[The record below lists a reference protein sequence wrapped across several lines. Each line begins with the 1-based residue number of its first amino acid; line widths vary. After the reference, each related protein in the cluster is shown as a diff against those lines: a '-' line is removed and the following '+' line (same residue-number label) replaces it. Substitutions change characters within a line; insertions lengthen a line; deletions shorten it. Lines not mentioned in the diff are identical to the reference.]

1 MTPNHSPSL
10 YRTARALLAVV
21 LLAPAW
27 FGAAAQ
33 ADRFPSKPI
42 QIISTATPGSQSD
55 TLLRFD
61 IASATWKVYPLARYR
76 SFTRDIEID
85 EDGAVYTSVSN
96 FPAWQIEDAQPTLI
110 RLREAGAKLAS
121 P

>member
-1 MTPNHSPSL
+1 MRCAQFAHAGTW
-10 YRTARALLAVV
+10 TW
-21 LLAPAW
+21 PA
-27 FGAAAQ
+27 
-33 ADRFPSKPI
+33 S
-42 QIISTATPGSQSD
+42 
-55 TLLRFD
+55 FD

-110 RLREAGAKLAS
+110 RLRAAGAKLAS

>member
-1 MTPNHSPSL
+1 MTSETPYALNVD
-10 YRTARALLAVV
+10 RARDVV
-21 LLAPAW
+21 W
-27 FGAAAQ
+27 VNGN
-33 ADRFPSKPI
+33 
-42 QIISTATPGSQSD
+42 QSD

-61 IASATWKVYPLARYR
+61 IASETWKVYPLARYR

-96 FPAWQIEDAQPTLI
+96 FPAWQIEDAQPTLV
-110 RLREAGAKLAS
+110 RLQDAGANLAS

>member
-1 MTPNHSPSL
+1 MD
-10 YRTARALLAVV
+10 RARNVV
-21 LLAPAW
+21 W
-27 FGAAAQ
+27 VNGN
-33 ADRFPSKPI
+33 
-42 QIISTATPGSQSD
+42 QSD